1 MNKVTKVSICG
12 IAFTLD
18 EDAYILV
25 SEYLNK
31 LNAHYITNANGKE
44 ILEGIEERMAELFID
59 RGGKTGIIS
68 TSIAQEV
75 IGIMGKPEE
84 IFGEPDNST
93 PEVKD
98 VKKRFYRNPVDKI
111 IGGVLGG
118 IGAYFKIDPVWLR
131 VGLAVLLILS
141 AFTDKGWWNPGTIGL
156 VYAVLWICIPM
167 ARTTEQKCA
176 MRGESLAYG
185 DPEKHYEHRKEYED
199 VNHTGRRFWAIAG
212 GCLLFIPG
220 IFLLI
225 VGLAGFIGIVAAL
238 FGIAVAGL
246 SIPSFLEN
254 IIFTSMPFTAA
265 GWFPLSKV
273 LITLV
278 AVLPF
283 IGMLYGGIMLI
294 FKIKAP
300 KWRPGLVIFVLWI
313 LSLIGVILMGVNFT
327 KNYWNHNKQLTS
339 EYIQPQGD
347 ALFVEFEDIDKW
359 DNMQKIIHGDREEYA
374 VIYVDTEG
382 KDSASV
388 VVYPFVEVNRNEA
401 DSCSINVSSNLF
413 NTTMTLDELKEKKE
427 LSFYRFHGDTLTLS
441 PAIYGKGRPVQE
453 IGRKVVVNIPEN
465 MRVVI
470 DDPIYHQ
477 FDNEFEYSNMNISP
491 ERIKELE
498 EFTENFNVDIDFD
511 DFKNK

>member
-1 MNKVTKVSICG
+1 MNKVTKVSIGG

-18 EDAYILV
+18 ENAYLLI

-31 LNAHYITNANGKE
+31 LSTHYSSNANGRE

-93 PEVKD
+93 PEVRD
-98 VKKRFYRNPVDKI
+98 IKKRFFRNPGDKI

-131 VGLAVLLILS
+131 VGAAVLLILS
-141 AFTDKGWWNPGTIGL
+141 MSTWHGWWNPGMIAL
-156 VYAVLWICIPM
+156 VYVILWISIPK
-167 ARTTEQKCA
+167 AVTTEQKCA
-176 MRGESLAYG
+176 MRGEPLSYG
-185 DPEKHYEHRKEYED
+185 DPEKHYEHRKEYEE
-199 VNHTGRRFWAIAG
+199 VNHTGRRFWAIFG

-220 IFLLI
+220 VFLLI
-225 VGLAGFIGIVAAL
+225 VGLAGFIGILAAL

-246 SIPSFLEN
+246 SVPAFLN
-254 IIFTSMPFTAA
+254 SIVSCSLPFT
-265 GWFPLSKV
+265 GWLPISKV

-283 IGMLYGGIMLI
+283 VGMLYGGIMLI
-294 FKIKAP
+294 FRIKAP
-300 KWRPGLVIFVLWI
+300 KWRPGLVIFIVWI
-313 LSLIGVILMGVNFT
+313 LSLIGVLLMGVNFT
-327 KNYWNHNKQLTS
+327 KNYWHLNKNTATEQ
-339 EYIQPQGD
+339 
-347 ALFVEFEDIDKW
+347 FVPAGKSLHIEFEGMDRW
-359 DNMQKIIHGDREEYA
+359 DNMQKIIKGDRDQYIL
-374 VIYVDTEG
+374 VYVDTEVI
-382 KDSASV
+382 DSASV
-388 VVYPFVEVNRNEA
+388 VVYPFVEMEKATDGNCTV
-401 DSCSINVSSNLF
+401 NVSSNLF
-413 NTTMTLDELKEKKE
+413 NSTMSLDELNQKRE

-441 PAIYGKGRPVQE
+441 PAIYGKGNPVKE
-453 IGRKVVVNIPEN
+453 IGRKIK
-465 MRVVI
+465 VVI
-470 DDPIYHQ
+470 PDDMNLVIEKPIFHQ

-498 EFTENFNVDIDFD
+498 EFTEKFNVDIDFD